1 MLLEKSTPRKKQQ
14 KKKTN
19 NNNNNNNK
27 TKPKNKQKK
36 NTQKTHTKK
45 QTNKK
50 TKNKQNNNNNISYNL
65 MTFVEVNLLTTT
77 AHYDFFKRFMMSH
90 KATMPLL
97 FWKAVEIAEETQQYE
112 SPGHNNNNDNLLYF
126 KRITHLVQVPV

>member
-1 MLLEKSTPRKKQQ
+1 MLLEKSTPRKKTTKKENKQQ
-14 KKKTN
+14 QQQQ
-19 NNNNNNNK
+19 NK
-27 TKPKNKQKK
+27 TKKK
-36 NTQKTHTKK
+36 KKKKKHTQK

-50 TKNKQNNNNNISYNL
+50 TKNKQNNNNNISHNL

-126 KRITHLVQVPV
+126 KRITYLVQVPV